1 MQSADASASEERR
14 KNDRRALLG
23 RSLIRRPLSRW
34 EPTDRPPRPPARRLP
49 LLSSFSLSFA
59 FTMAEEAFRHLQNAL
74 YSIVLTEGRQ
84 GVRLSDLDANYRAV
98 WATNLDADLQK
109 AGCQSLDDFLS
120 KNHGKFAILF
130 DGNGEQRLFVCR
142 VKEEDADQ
150 MKMIVDR
157 KPDPRRS
164 TRSSSS
170 RRSEFGDEAAVE
182 RLRRTVAPL
191 PSFSS
196 VDEELEAAFVRGGLT
211 EPEDSDEDEAVGW
224 PKAEGVK
231 TEPNEQEEEV
241 FEEELDFYPSAVKQ
255 EAEETERKS
264 RCHSLLVEA
273 PPAHPATRTMRADSP
288 NTYRLK
294 KAEREAIKKPYR
306 RYAMVLDGP
315 HKIHRVILPAF
326 DYEQRHG
333 DEAAAKMIEVE
344 VVGVLSPSCV
354 WIRRRCTNSE
364 VTRLQLE
371 MCTLRKPFQMHQ
383 AIAKK
388 VEQKEEEGGEEDEL
402 PIKCSTPTEEFEPL
416 VPFGYYLAPRL
427 EADGDE
433 PELVYSRARLLEIRE
448 RRSGTWCFVHFI
460 DHGYGQWVLS
470 ECLGEMPLRMTGIPW
485 LCTPIAL
492 FGFSPVEPEDADEWT
507 PHWTVEHSRKLAELL
522 AEFPRLFVR
531 PVVHPER
538 LHTYNDYTR
547 VEIWGREVVDVGAD
561 DDCRPAD
568 RFQSINTL
576 FASRCNLDEE
586 SPVAYSRHVDACGDQ
601 QLFPVDGEIPE
612 PPAEPRHLPDFCT
625 QFPDF
630 SQLDAA
636 FALDDW

>member
-1 MQSADASASEERR
+1 
-14 KNDRRALLG
+14 
-23 RSLIRRPLSRW
+23 
-34 EPTDRPPRPPARRLP
+34 
-49 LLSSFSLSFA
+49 
-59 FTMAEEAFRHLQNAL
+59 MAEEAFQHLQNAL

-98 WATNLDADLQK
+98 WSTNLDADLRK
-109 AGCQSLDDFLS
+109 AGCQSLDDFLG

-130 DGNGEQRLFVCR
+130 DGNDEQRLFVCR
-142 VKEEDADQ
+142 VNEENADQ
-150 MKMIVDR
+150 MKMIVNT
-157 KPDPRRS
+157 KPEPRRS

-170 RRSEFGDEAAVE
+170 RAPSCRSEFGDAAAVE
-182 RLRRTVAPL
+182 RLQRTVAPL

-196 VDEELEAAFVRGGLT
+196 VDEALEAAFARGGLT
-211 EPEDSDEDEAVGW
+211 EPEDSDEGEAASW
-224 PKAEGVK
+224 PKAEAVK
-231 TEPNEQEEEV
+231 TEPNEHEDGV

-255 EAEETERKS
+255 EGEEAERKF
-264 RCHSLLVEA
+264 RRHSLLVEG
-273 PPAHPATRTMRADSP
+273 PPAHAATRTMRADSP

-326 DYEQRHG
+326 DFERPHG

-344 VVGVLSPSCV
+344 VVGVLSPSCP
-354 WIRRRCTNSE
+354 
-364 VTRLQLE
+364 
-371 MCTLRKPFQMHQ
+371 K
-383 AIAKK
+383 
-388 VEQKEEEGGEEDEL
+388 
-402 PIKCSTPTEEFEPL
+402 EEFEPL

-427 EADGDE
+427 ETEGDE
-433 PELVYSRARLLEIRE
+433 PEVVYSRARLLEIRE

-460 DHGYGQWVLS
+460 DHGYGQWVLA

-492 FGFSPVEPEDADEWT
+492 FGFSPVEPEDVDEWN
-507 PHWTVEHSRKLAELL
+507 PHWTAEHSRKLAELL

-547 VEIWGREVVDVGAD
+547 VEIWGREVFEAGAGD
-561 DDCRPAD
+561 ECRPAD
-568 RFQSINTL
+568 RFQSINSL
-576 FASRCNLDEE
+576 FAIRCNLDEE

-601 QLFPVDGEIPE
+601 QLFPVDGEVPE
-612 PPAEPRHLPDFCT
+612 PPQDVRHLPDFCT
-625 QFPDF
+625 RFPDF
-630 SQLDAA
+630 SQLDPA

>member
-1 MQSADASASEERR
+1 
-14 KNDRRALLG
+14 
-23 RSLIRRPLSRW
+23 
-34 EPTDRPPRPPARRLP
+34 
-49 LLSSFSLSFA
+49 
-59 FTMAEEAFRHLQNAL
+59 MAEIAFQHLQNAL
-74 YSIVLTEGRQ
+74 YSIVLTEGQ
-84 GVRLSDLDANYRAV
+84 NGVRLRDLDANYREV
-98 WATNLDADLQK
+98 WATSIDADLRK
-109 AGCQSLDDFLS
+109 AGCRSLDEFLA
-120 KNHGKFAILF
+120 KNPDKFAVLH
-130 DGNGEQRLFVCR
+130 DGNDERRLFVCR

-150 MKMIVDR
+150 MKMIVQT
-157 KPDPRRS
+157 KTNPRRS

-170 RRSEFGDEAAVE
+170 RPPSTRSEFGDAAAVE

-196 VDEELEAAFVRGGLT
+196 VDEELEAAFARGGLT
-211 EPEDSDEDEAVGW
+211 EPEDSDEDAAAAW
-224 PKAEGVK
+224 PKVEGVK
-231 TEPNEQEEEV
+231 TEAPEQEEEEV
-241 FEEELDFYPSAVKQ
+241 FEEALDFYPSKVKQ
-255 EAEETERKS
+255 EAEEAERKS
-264 RCHSLLVEA
+264 RRRHSLLVEA
-273 PPAHPATRTMRADSP
+273 PPAHAATRTMRADSP
-288 NTYRLK
+288 HTYRLK

-315 HKIHRVILPAF
+315 HKIHRVILPAIDF
-326 DYEQRHG
+326 EQPHG
-333 DEAAAKMIEVE
+333 DEAGVKMIEVE

-354 WIRRRCTNSE
+354 WIRRRRSSSE

-371 MCTLRKPFQMHQ
+371 MCTLRKPFSMHQ

-388 VEQKEEEGGEEDEL
+388 VEQKEDHEQEDENEAASEWAPL
-402 PIKCSTPTEEFEPL
+402 KEEFEPL

-427 EADGDE
+427 EAEGDE

-492 FGFSPVEPEDADEWT
+492 FGFSPVEPEDVNEWS
-507 PHWTVEHSRKLAELL
+507 PHWTTEHSRKLAGLL

-547 VEIWGREVVDVGAD
+547 VEIWGRQVSASHRPLQVLEADVG

-568 RFQSINTL
+568 RFQSINSL
-576 FASRCNLDEE
+576 FATRCNLDKE

-601 QLFPVDGEIPE
+601 RLFPVDGEIPE
-612 PPAEPRHLPDFCT
+612 PPLDVRHLPDFCT

-630 SQLDAA
+630 AQLDAA

>member
-1 MQSADASASEERR
+1 
-14 KNDRRALLG
+14 
-23 RSLIRRPLSRW
+23 
-34 EPTDRPPRPPARRLP
+34 
-49 LLSSFSLSFA
+49 
-59 FTMAEEAFRHLQNAL
+59 MAEEAFLHLQNAL
-74 YSIVLTEGRQ
+74 YSIVLTEGRN
-84 GVRLSDLDANYRAV
+84 GVRLSDLDANYREV
-98 WATNLDADLQK
+98 WATSIDADLRK
-109 AGCQSLDDFLS
+109 AGCRSLDEFLA
-120 KNHGKFAILF
+120 KNPDKFAVRF
-130 DGNGEQRLFVCR
+130 GANGEPLLLVCR
-142 VKEEDADQ
+142 VNEENAEQ
-150 MKMIVDR
+150 MRMMVST

-164 TRSSSS
+164 NRSSSS
-170 RRSEFGDEAAVE
+170 RAPSTRSEFGDEAAVE

-196 VDEELEAAFVRGGLT
+196 VNEELEAAFARGGLT
-211 EPEDSDEDEAVGW
+211 EPEDSDEDGAAAW
-224 PKAEGVK
+224 PKIEGVK
-231 TEPNEQEEEV
+231 MEAPEQEEEEV
-241 FEEELDFYPSAVKQ
+241 FEEALDFYPSTVKQ
-255 EAEETERKS
+255 EADEAERKS
-264 RCHSLLVEA
+264 RRRHSLLVEA
-273 PPAHPATRTMRADSP
+273 PPAHAATRTMRADSP
-288 NTYRLK
+288 HTYRLK

-315 HKIHRVILPAF
+315 HKIHRVILPAIDF
-326 DYEQRHG
+326 EQPHG

-354 WIRRRCTNSE
+354 WIRRRRANSK

-371 MCTLRKPFQMHQ
+371 MCTLRKPFSMHQ

-388 VEQKEEEGGEEDEL
+388 VDQKEEEEDHEQEDEKEAASEW
-402 PIKCSTPTEEFEPL
+402 PPPKEEFELL

-427 EADGDE
+427 EAEGDE

-485 LCTPIAL
+485 LCTAIAL
-492 FGFSPVEPEDADEWT
+492 FGFSPVEPEDVNEART
-507 PHWTVEHSRKLAELL
+507 GPRSTAASLPSCSPSSRACSSG
-522 AEFPRLFVR
+522 RSSTR
-531 PVVHPER
+531 ER

-547 VEIWGREVVDVGAD
+547 VEIWGPQVLEAD
-561 DDCRPAD
+561 AGDDCRPAD

-576 FASRCNLDEE
+576 FATRCKLDEK

-601 QLFPVDGEIPE
+601 RLFPVDGEIPE
-612 PPAEPRHLPDFCT
+612 PPQDVRHLPDFCT